1 MTQYFKCTL
10 IDDVILMASLATEGN
25 MTSLDYIPGSNFLG
39 MVANEIYNDGTMN
52 PYEDLHTNKVIF
64 SDATLSIN
72 DQKSYPMPF
81 DFKVNKLN
89 TEITPETEIYLHH
102 TINDGEVIKNG
113 SRIQLKQLRADY
125 FTFTGNY
132 QKVKK
137 SFSLKSAYDSEKFK
151 SEDEKMYGMEAIK
164 AGQEF
169 IFSVSSED
177 ENILEKIKLL
187 LTSDSKFLGKSKN
200 AQFGQTEIKSIDI
213 QDTNTSFEPNDY
225 VLVYAA
231 SNLIFF
237 DKYGQI
243 TFQPE
248 ASDLGLS
255 SGKINW
261 NKSSIRTG
269 SYSSWNG
276 KRNMPNTERF
286 YISKGSVFYVEDC
299 NSVGEK
305 VENIV
310 GEYQNE
316 GFGRI
321 FYNPNFLMSRHKNEN
336 IENSEYQSRIRL
348 TEYKNLNDDS
358 ISADLEIKGSDKL
371 IFELLEQ
378 KALHTKTE
386 TDITQKVNNLVPE
399 WVKIMEK
406 VSRTQWNNIRK
417 AALQSKTMNEFLDK
431 LENNKNGL
439 LEAGFSKKY
448 WDENAK
454 TKFLNEVKSLE
465 NKGLKYFAKLA
476 AEMSKKA
483 KSN

>member
-64 SDATLSIN
+64 SDATLSIG

-81 DFKVNKLN
+81 DFMVNKLDD
-89 TEITPETEIYLHH
+89 EISQNIEIYLHH
-102 TINDGEVIKNG
+102 TINDGEIKKNDI
-113 SRIQLKQLRADY
+113 RIQLKQLRAGY
-125 FTFTGNY
+125 FTFSGNY

-137 SFSLKSAYDSEKFK
+137 SFSLKSAYDSEKLK

-169 IFSVSSED
+169 IFSVSSEN
-177 ENILEKIKLL
+177 ENTIEKIKSL
-187 LTSDSKFLGKSKN
+187 LTSNPKFLGKSKN
-200 AQFGQTEIKSIDI
+200 AQFGKIEIETIDK
-213 QDTNTSFEPNDY
+213 QDVIPSFEPNDY

-231 SNLIFF
+231 SNLVFF
-237 DKYGQI
+237 DKYAQI
-243 TFQPE
+243 TFLPE
-248 ASDLGLS
+248 ANDLGLN

-286 YISKGSVFYVEDC
+286 YISKGSVFYVEGS
-299 NSVGEK
+299 NSVGDK
-305 VENIV
+305 TQNIV
-310 GEYQNE
+310 GEYKNE
-316 GFGRI
+316 GFGMV
-321 FYNPNFLMSRHKNEN
+321 FYNPSFLMSRPKDGK
-336 IENSEYQSRIRL
+336 IENSEYQSRIKL
-348 TEYKNLNDDS
+348 TEYKNLKDEGKPD
-358 ISADLEIKGSDKL
+358 DLEMMGSDKL
-371 IFELLEQ
+371 IIELLEK
-378 KALHTKTE
+378 KAIHTKTE
-386 TDITQKVNNLVPE
+386 SEITQKVNNLVPE
-399 WVKIMEK
+399 WTNIMEK

-417 AALQSKTMNEFLDK
+417 AAIQSKTMNEFLDK

-448 WDENAK
+448 WDENVKA
-454 TKFLNEVKSLE
+454 KFLNEVKSDE

-476 AEMSKKA
+476 SEMSKKA

>member
-1 MTQYFKCTL
+1 MKTQYFKCTL
-10 IDDVILMASLATEGN
+10 KDDVILMASLATEGN

-39 MVANEIYNDGTMN
+39 MVANEIYNDDTMD
-52 PYEDLHTNKVIF
+52 PYEVLHTNKVIF
-64 SDATLSIN
+64 SDATLSI
-72 DQKSYPMPF
+72 DGQKSYPMPF
-81 DFKVNKLN
+81 DFKVNKLD

-102 TINDGEVIKNG
+102 TIDDGEIKKNE

-125 FTFTGNY
+125 FTLSGNY

-177 ENILEKIKLL
+177 GNIFEKIKSL
-187 LTSDSKFLGKSKN
+187 LTSKPKFLGKSKN
-200 AQFGQTEIKSIDI
+200 AQFGKIEIKAIDI
-213 QDTNTSFEPNDY
+213 QDTSPCFEPNDY
-225 VLVYAA
+225 ILVYAA

-243 TFQPE
+243 TFRPE
-248 ASDLGLS
+248 AIDLGLS

-261 NKSSIRTG
+261 EKSSIRTG

-286 YISKGSVFYVEDC
+286 YISKGSVFYVEGC
-299 NSVGEK
+299 NGAEN
-305 VENIV
+305 ENIV

-316 GFGRI
+316 GFGMI
-321 FYNPNFLMSRHKNEN
+321 LYNPNFLMPRPNDENHEN
-336 IENSEYQSRIRL
+336 IEYQSRIRL
-348 TEYKNLNDDS
+348 TEYKNPKDANN
-358 ISADLEIKGSDKL
+358 SADLEIKGSDKL

-399 WVKIMEK
+399 WANIMEK

-417 AALQSKTMNEFLDK
+417 AAIQSKTMNEFLDK

-454 TKFLNEVKSLE
+454 TKFLNEVKTLE

>member
-1 MTQYFKCTL
+1 MKTQYFKCTL
-10 IDDVILMASLATEGN
+10 KDDVILMASLATEGN

-39 MVANEIYNDGTMN
+39 MVANEIYNDDTMD
-52 PYEDLHTNKVIF
+52 PYEVLHTNKVIF
-64 SDATLSIN
+64 SDATLSI
-72 DQKSYPMPF
+72 DGQKSYPMPF
-81 DFKVNKLN
+81 DFKVNKLD

-102 TINDGEVIKNG
+102 TIDDGEIKKNG

-125 FTFTGNY
+125 FTFSGNY

-137 SFSLKSAYDSEKFK
+137 SFSLKSAYDSEKLK

-177 ENILEKIKLL
+177 SNIVEKINSIL
-187 LTSDSKFLGKSKN
+187 SSNPKFLGKSKN
-200 AQFGQTEIKSIDI
+200 AQFGKIEIEAIDI
-213 QDTNTSFEPNDY
+213 QDTIPCFEPNDY

-255 SGKINW
+255 SGMINW

-286 YISKGSVFYVEDC
+286 YISKGSVFYVEC
-299 NSVGEK
+299 SNRVGDK
-305 VENIV
+305 TENLV

-316 GFGRI
+316 GFGSI
-321 FYNPNFLMSRHKNEN
+321 LYNPIFLESMAKNPNDAKAEYRANFS
-336 IENSEYQSRIRL
+336 
-348 TEYKNLNDDS
+348 LNPVTDTNNTTK
-358 ISADLEIKGSDKL
+358 EDKL
-371 IFELLEQ
+371 TGNDNDLPLLCLLKLKLE
-378 KALHTKTE
+378 KSKLEK
-386 TDITQKVNNLVPE
+386 DIADHVNITVVR
-399 WVKIMEK
+399 WSKEK
-406 VSRTQWNNIRK
+406 SDVTRTQWNNIRN
-417 AALQSKTMNEFLDK
+417 AAQNSRTITEFRNKIENET
-431 LENNKNGL
+431 NGIMTCGRAM
-439 LEAGFSKKY
+439 ESWKKY
-448 WDENAK
+448 K
-454 TKFLNEVKSLE
+454 GKMLE
-465 NKGLKYFAKLA
+465 EL
-476 AEMSKKA
+476 
-483 KSN
+483 